1 MTNQPIAAAVWDI
14 AAMTSCATALRADWD
29 ADQTTGA
36 LLAARHRGWAPC
48 HALVVVARLL
58 ADPDSNPR
66 DLLAAARDPIQRTEP
81 ARPEIREL
89 IAAGARAAI
98 TAPRPDRAA

>member
-1 MTNQPIAAAVWDI
+1 MTNQPTAAAEWDI
-14 AAMTSCATALRADWD
+14 AAMTTCATALRRDWD
-29 ADQTTGA
+29 PAETTGA
-36 LLAARHRGWAPC
+36 LIAARHRGWTPC
-48 HALVVVARLL
+48 HALVILARML

-66 DLLAAARDPIQRTEP
+66 DLLNATRDPIQRTEP

-98 TAPRPDRAA
+98 TAPRPGRAA